1 MSRVYLMCSG
11 SGGVV
16 DVPESNAR
24 AGVGLLVYGHHHG
37 GDNQV
42 FVFQGDGLI
51 CSALD
56 PGLVLGAEEGGV
68 VLTSNREEAR
78 WSLHTVTGG
87 HIIRLSSSPGLV
99 MADRAGN
106 LVLEAERDESPE
118 QCWRLEDVRDEL
130 EEAARPATSCHLR
143 YPLPPEVEDCSDW
156 ELSCTLTVTASSP
169 STYFC
174 VVGKSRPPQHTE
186 ISY

>member
-1 MSRVYLMCSG
+1 M
-11 SGGVV
+11 
-16 DVPESNAR
+16 DVPESNAQ

-42 FVFQGDGLI
+42 FIFHSDGLVS
-51 CSALD
+51 SALD
-56 PGLVLGAEEGGV
+56 PDLVLGGEGDKV
-68 VLTSNREEAR
+68 VLTRNREESR

-87 HIIRLSSSPGLV
+87 HIIRLCSSPGLV

-118 QCWRLEDVRDEL
+118 QCWRLLEARGEL

-143 YPLPPEVEDCSDW
+143 YPLPQEVEDCSDW
-156 ELSCTLTVTASSP
+156 ELSCTVTVAASCP

-174 VVGKSRPPQHTE
+174 VVGKSRPHQHPDPE
-186 ISY
+186 IS